1 MTARHRPRA
10 HGRRRPAAEDP
21 SGACFRDQG
30 SAGVGTE
37 LLHEMPA
44 VGADCV
50 DRKCEVVRDLRV
62 GGAGG
67 DRDEHLELSGGQP
80 DRGMRRRMARRE
92 GPNDGAGSC
101 RVRRSPF
108 TIRYQRAGSEPAGVV
123 KDCGDRGAGEDCSGV
138 AGEQRGERDVA
149 ESEPVRPGAEHH
161 RPHDALRRA
170 QRRGEQMRRAVLEV
184 RNPARVLAEQLTH
197 RGLRFPPRLCPE
209 RFMTVQQRHEARLVS
224 GNLERRAE
232 VLMAQHPQGCEAVR
246 FRNPDLQRYSMRA
259 DGLCKQGDQQ
269 AGHISRILERRGVV
283 EQIDHPGG
291 EVASSCRH
299 GVAPPI
305 AERGNGWP

>member
-1 MTARHRPRA
+1 
-10 HGRRRPAAEDP
+10 
-21 SGACFRDQG
+21 
-30 SAGVGTE
+30 
-37 LLHEMPA
+37 
-44 VGADCV
+44 
-50 DRKCEVVRDLRV
+50 
-62 GGAGG
+62 
-67 DRDEHLELSGGQP
+67 
-80 DRGMRRRMARRE
+80 
-92 GPNDGAGSC
+92 
-101 RVRRSPF
+101 
-108 TIRYQRAGSEPAGVV
+108 
-123 KDCGDRGAGEDCSGV
+123 
-138 AGEQRGERDVA
+138 
-149 ESEPVRPGAEHH
+149 
-161 RPHDALRRA
+161 
-170 QRRGEQMRRAVLEV
+170 
-184 RNPARVLAEQLTH
+184 
-197 RGLRFPPRLCPE
+197 
-209 RFMTVQQRHEARLVS
+209 MTVQQRHEARLVS